1 MPSVPVR
8 SIFSSEL
15 AHDLAYGIGRLRDA
29 RRLFENDRLLRESEE
44 RFRLAFEQNMA
55 PMLFVDLDDA
65 SSPPTSFLSDDRVSR
80 EDLIGR
86 DSTPFTHP
94 DDVGITE
101 ESTDAPRSVISVK
114 TAT

>member
-1 MPSVPVR
+1 MGSGDC
-8 SIFSSEL
+8 
-15 AHDLAYGIGRLRDA
+15 AMRDA
-29 RRLFENDRLLRESEE
+29 FENDRLLRESEE

-55 PMLFVDLDDA
+55 PMLFVDLDDVVIA
-65 SSPPTSFLSDDRVSR
+65 ANDAFCRMIGFSR

-101 ESTDAPRSVISVK
+101 ESHRRATLVISVK